1 MLDVE
6 RRQKM
11 VALIEQRDGATVRE
25 LSHTFAVSEATV
37 RRDLI
42 MLSKE
47 GLIERGHGGAAPRRA
62 RRSQGL
68 PELPLLKRA
77 GLQIGEK
84 QQIGR
89 AAARH
94 VEDGDVIMIN
104 GGTTTAEMIRH
115 LDHVQDLTVIT
126 NALNIVSLLA
136 PCHHIKTAITG
147 GVLRNSELSM
157 HGVLT
162 EDALHNLRADKL
174 FMSSPAIH
182 VDYGFSADDMTEV
195 ESDRNMM
202 SSAQEITVLADHTKF
217 GKIATMRQAP
227 IERVQRLITDWQTPE
242 SALTALRT
250 QGVEVIE
257 AARESGT
264 KRSSEALSNDSDSIL
279 VDG

>member
-1 MLDVE
+1 VLDVE

-11 VALIEQRDGATVRE
+11 VALVEQHDGATVRE

-42 MLSKE
+42 LLSKE

-68 PELPLLKRA
+68 PELPLLERA

-84 QQIGR
+84 QLIGL

-115 LDHVQDLTVIT
+115 LDHVRDLTVIT

-136 PCHHIKTAITG
+136 PCHHIKTVITG

-157 HGVLT
+157 LGVLT

-202 SSAQEITVLADHTKF
+202 SSAQETTVLADHTKF
-217 GKIATMRQAP
+217 GKVAMMRVAP
-227 IERVQRLITDWQTPE
+227 IERVRRIITSSNTFTVMV
-242 SALTALRT
+242 AALRE
-250 QGVEVIE
+250 QGIEVEVVQE
-257 AARESGT
+257 QDTG
-264 KRSSEALSNDSDSIL
+264 NDSAAADDPAVSRR
-279 VDG
+279 

>member
-11 VALIEQRDGATVRE
+11 VALVELHDGATVRE
-25 LSHTFAVSEATV
+25 LSKTFAVSEATV

-42 MLSKE
+42 LLSKE
-47 GLIERGHGGAAPRRA
+47 GLLERGHGGAAPRHP

-68 PELPLLKRA
+68 PELPLLERA
-77 GLQIGEK
+77 GLQIAEK
-84 QQIGR
+84 QLIGL

-115 LDHVQDLTVIT
+115 LDRVQDLTVIT

-136 PCHHIKTAITG
+136 TYHHIKTVITG

-157 HGVLT
+157 LGVLT

-202 SSAQEITVLADHTKF
+202 SSAQEITVLVDHTKF
-217 GKIATMRQAP
+217 GKIAMMRVAP
-227 IERVQRLITDWQTPE
+227 IERARRIITSSNT
-242 SALTALRT
+242 SRAMVAALRE
-250 QGVEVIE
+250 QGIEVEVVPE
-257 AARESGT
+257 QDAGDDSSAADDLAVSR
-264 KRSSEALSNDSDSIL
+264 R
-279 VDG
+279 

>member
-11 VALIEQRDGATVRE
+11 VALVEQHDGATVRE
-25 LSHTFAVSEATV
+25 LSQTFAVSEATV

-42 MLSKE
+42 LLSKE
-47 GLIERGHGGAAPRRA
+47 GLLERGHGGAAPRHA

-68 PELPLLKRA
+68 PELPLLERA
-77 GLQIGEK
+77 GLQISEK

-94 VEDGDVIMIN
+94 VEAGDVILIN
-104 GGTTTAEMIRH
+104 GGTTTAQMIRH

-136 PCHHIKTAITG
+136 PYQHIKTVITG

-157 HGVLT
+157 LGVLT

-202 SSAQEITVLADHTKF
+202 ASAQEITVLADHTKF
-217 GKIATMRQAP
+217 GKIAMMRVAP
-227 IERVQRLITDWQTPE
+227 IESARRIITSSNTS
-242 SALTALRT
+242 SAMVAALRE
-250 QGVEVIE
+250 QGIEVEVVPE
-257 AARESGT
+257 QDTA
-264 KRSSEALSNDSDSIL
+264 NDSSAADDPAVSRR
-279 VDG
+279 

>member
-1 MLDVE
+1 VLDVE

-11 VALIEQRDGATVRE
+11 VALVEQHDGATVRE
-25 LSHTFAVSEATV
+25 LSQTFAVSEATV

-42 MLSKE
+42 LLSKE
-47 GLIERGHGGAAPRRA
+47 GLLERGHGGAAPRHA
-62 RRSQGL
+62 RRLQGL
-68 PELPLLKRA
+68 PELPLLERA
-77 GLQIGEK
+77 GLQISEK

-94 VEDGDVIMIN
+94 VDDGDVILIN
-104 GGTTTAEMIRH
+104 GGTTTAQMIPH
-115 LDHVQDLTVIT
+115 LDRVQDLTVIT

-136 PCHHIKTAITG
+136 PYQYIKTIITG

-157 HGVLT
+157 LGVLT

-217 GKIATMRQAP
+217 GKIAMMRVAP
-227 IERVQRLITDWQTPE
+227 IESARRIITSSNT
-242 SALTALRT
+242 SRAMVAALKE
-250 QGVEVIE
+250 QDIEVEVVPE
-257 AARESGT
+257 QDTA
-264 KRSSEALSNDSDSIL
+264 NDSSAADDPAVSRR
-279 VDG
+279 

>member
-11 VALIEQRDGATVRE
+11 VALVEQRDGATVRE
-25 LSHTFAVSEATV
+25 LSQTFAVSEATV

-42 MLSKE
+42 LLSKE
-47 GLIERGHGGAAPRRA
+47 GLLERGHGGAAPRHA

-68 PELPLLKRA
+68 PELPLLERA
-77 GLQIGEK
+77 GLQISEK

-94 VEDGDVIMIN
+94 VEDGDVILIN
-104 GGTTTAEMIRH
+104 GGTTTAQMIHH

-136 PCHHIKTAITG
+136 PYQHIKTVITG

-157 HGVLT
+157 LGVLT

-202 SSAQEITVLADHTKF
+202 ASAKEIIVLADHTKF
-217 GKIATMRQAP
+217 GNIAMMRVAP
-227 IERVQRLITDWQTPE
+227 IERVRRIITD
-242 SALTALRT
+242 SGTAGAVVAACEE
-250 QGVEVIE
+250 QGVEVE
-257 AARESGT
+257 VVSTESSG
-264 KRSSEALSNDSDSIL
+264 RVSAGGS
-279 VDG
+279 GRR

>member
-1 MLDVE
+1 VLDVE

-11 VALIEQRDGATVRE
+11 VALVEQHDGATVRE
-25 LSHTFAVSEATV
+25 LSQTFAVSEATV

-42 MLSKE
+42 LLSKE
-47 GLIERGHGGAAPRRA
+47 GLLERGHGGAAPRHA

-68 PELPLLKRA
+68 PELPLLERA
-77 GLQIGEK
+77 GLQISEK

-94 VEDGDVIMIN
+94 VEDGDVILIN
-104 GGTTTAEMIRH
+104 GGTTTAQMIRH

-136 PCHHIKTAITG
+136 PYQHIKTVITG

-157 HGVLT
+157 LGVLT

-202 SSAQEITVLADHTKF
+202 ASAQEITVLADHTKF
-217 GKIATMRQAP
+217 GKIAMMRVAP
-227 IERVQRLITDWQTPE
+227 IESARRIITSSNTS
-242 SALTALRT
+242 SAMVAALRE
-250 QGVEVIE
+250 QGIDVEVVPE
-257 AARESGT
+257 QDTA
-264 KRSSEALSNDSDSIL
+264 NDSSAADDPAVSRR
-279 VDG
+279 

>member
-1 MLDVE
+1 V
-6 RRQKM
+6 
-11 VALIEQRDGATVRE
+11 
-25 LSHTFAVSEATV
+25 VSTSLA
-37 RRDLI
+37 
-42 MLSKE
+42 SSS
-47 GLIERGHGGAAPRRA
+47 AASDRICA
-62 RRSQGL
+62 AHS
-68 PELPLLKRA
+68 
-77 GLQIGEK
+77 GEK
-84 QQIGR
+84 QQIGW

-115 LDHVQDLTVIT
+115 LDNVQDLTVIT

-136 PCHHIKTAITG
+136 SCHHIKTVIIG

-202 SSAQEITVLADHTKF
+202 SSAQEISVLADHTKF
-217 GKIATMRQAP
+217 GKVAMMRVAP
-227 IERVQRLITDWQTPE
+227 IERVRRIITSLNT
-242 SALTALRT
+242 SGAMVAALRE
-250 QGVEVIE
+250 QGIDVEVVPE
-257 AARESGT
+257 QDSGT
-264 KRSSEALSNDSDSIL
+264 DSSAADVPAVSRRQWRD
-279 VDG
+279 

>member
-11 VALIEQRDGATVRE
+11 VALVEQRDGATVRE
-25 LSHTFAVSEATV
+25 LSQTFAVSEATV

-42 MLSKE
+42 LLSKE
-47 GLIERGHGGAAPRRA
+47 GLLERGHGGAAPRHP
-62 RRSQGL
+62 RRLQGL
-68 PELPLLKRA
+68 PELPLLERA
-77 GLQIGEK
+77 ALQISEK

-94 VEDGDVIMIN
+94 VEDGDVILIN
-104 GGTTTAEMIRH
+104 GGTTTAQMIRH

-136 PCHHIKTAITG
+136 PYRHIKTVITG

-157 HGVLT
+157 LGVLT

-217 GKIATMRQAP
+217 GKIAMMRVAP
-227 IERVQRLITDWQTPE
+227 IESARRIITSSST
-242 SALTALRT
+242 STAMVAALRE
-250 QGVEVIE
+250 QGIEVEVVPE
-257 AARESGT
+257 QDTA
-264 KRSSEALSNDSDSIL
+264 NDSSAADYPAVSRR
-279 VDG
+279 